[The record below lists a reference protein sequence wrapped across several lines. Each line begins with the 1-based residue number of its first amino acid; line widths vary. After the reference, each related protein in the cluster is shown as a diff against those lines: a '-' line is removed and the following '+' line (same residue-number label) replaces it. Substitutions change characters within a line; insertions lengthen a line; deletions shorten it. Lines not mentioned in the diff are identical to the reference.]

1 MSSMLEVRDSRRS
14 RSKSPG
20 GRDRDRSRSHSRDA
34 RGDPDPRD
42 RDRDRDRERS
52 SDRRERDR
60 SSDRRRS
67 SKYSGSD
74 HDDGENGQRY
84 KDQRSSKNSY
94 YAEEEDDR
102 RKKEKSSRAYE
113 EHSEDDRY
121 RSSKSAKDSRRRD
134 RSASDDDN
142 DRRRGGSKRDNNK
155 KRSDSDSDRRKSSR
169 KHRDD
174 SDSSGSENDRRKSSN
189 GRTQQSAYGYAPPPA
204 PAPPGAYSGSRPQ
217 DARNMNYT
225 GNDPRYAPPGTF
237 PTSSAPT
244 ATQRTPSFGGN
255 GAPEYAKVDQYKYAQ
270 PDANINYKYKDS
282 TSASYSTSGQP
293 YSSDR
298 RAEYE
303 RARPSESD
311 RRKERKNTDER
322 YETREPR
329 EKKYHDD
336 DKDQRRNSRY
346 NDDKYGN
353 STENVTKKLSKMAMA
368 GGLGAATLGV
378 ASQFSGDGGKPP
390 ASPLLEA
397 YKGTYQSI
405 SPMPTALV
413 LANHRDDSDLSDLDI
428 GRDDSDDD
436 LKRKIRKLEREKAEY
451 ESSRGKDRD
460 RARGEDKY
468 ETREPR
474 SSGGLETREPRSRR
488 LSNLDTSLEVR
499 EPGGTRDRSRDRWPA
514 SDVFSPTTPSGKKKV
529 SFYDPTSDALRIA
542 KALQGTGPADPR
554 PLLQILPDLTTDE
567 LFALRAE
574 YKNQAKVSGQGI
586 NIAKHIKMRVP
597 GNLGKACYATALGRW
612 ESEAYWANSWYQG
625 GASRRELLIESLM
638 GRSNHD
644 IKEIK
649 NCFKDK
655 KYGDDL
661 ERCVRTELKADKFR
675 MAILLALE
683 ERRMPES
690 TPLDIRLVK
699 SDVGDLYHALN
710 SQGGESDMLKIIV
723 LRSDTHLREVL
734 RLFEGTYGIH
744 FARAMISKSRNLVG
758 ETLAHILNGALN
770 RPMRD
775 ALLLHQAI
783 SETAP
788 GKERT
793 ELLISRLVR
802 LHWEP
807 KHLER
812 VKHVYEERY
821 RISVREAIKREV
833 LPGMKTPEGKMC
845 VDFCIELVDSA

>member
-20 GRDRDRSRSHSRDA
+20 GRERSRSRSHSRDA
-34 RGDPDPRD
+34 RGDF
-42 RDRDRDRERS
+42 
-52 SDRRERDR
+52 DRRERDR
-60 SSDRRRS
+60 SSDHRRS
-67 SKYSGSD
+67 TKYSGSD
-74 HDDGENGQRY
+74 DDAEDERRY
-84 KDQRSSKNSY
+84 KDQRSSRNSY

-102 RKKEKSSRAYE
+102 RKSTRTSRAYE
-113 EHSEDDRY
+113 GQSEDDRY
-121 RSSKSAKDSRRRD
+121 RSSKPGKESRRRD
-134 RSASDDDN
+134 WSPSDDEKE
-142 DRRRGGSKRDNNK
+142 RRRTTSKRDSNR
-155 KRSDSDSDRRKSSR
+155 KRSDSDDNDDRRKSNR

-174 SDSSGSENDRRKSSN
+174 SESHSEDDRRKYTN
-189 GRTQQSAYGYAPPPA
+189 GRTSSYSQQPAHGYVP
-204 PAPPGAYSGSRPQ
+204 PPGAYAEIRPKDSHHMSYGDSR
-217 DARNMNYT
+217 Y
-225 GNDPRYAPPGTF
+225 GPPGAF
-237 PTSSAPT
+237 PTSSGPPP
-244 ATQRTPSFGGN
+244 TQRTPSYSGPT
-255 GAPEYAKVDQYKYAQ
+255 APEYAKVDQYKYAQ
-270 PDANINYKYKDS
+270 PDANASYKYKDS
-282 TSASYSTSGQP
+282 SSQP
-293 YSSDR
+293 QYNGRRQEYDRSRPSDSDR
-298 RAEYE
+298 IKEKKY
-303 RARPSESD
+303 SD
-311 RRKERKNTDER
+311 DR
-322 YETREPR
+322 YETREPHER
-329 EKKYHDD
+329 KYYEDDD
-336 DKDQRRNSRY
+336 DKDHRRSSKY
-346 NDDKYGN
+346 HSDKYGAP
-353 STENVTKKLSKMAMA
+353 TEDMTKNLSKLAFA

-378 ASQFSGDGGKPP
+378 ATQISHDGGKPP

-413 LANHRDDSDLSDLDI
+413 LANHKDDSDLSDLDI
-428 GRDDSDDD
+428 GRDDDSDDD
-436 LKRKIRKLEREKAEY
+436 IKRKIRKLEREKAEY
-451 ESSRGKDRD
+451 EASREKEREKK
-460 RARGEDKY
+460 RAANEY

-499 EPGGTRDRSRDRWPA
+499 EPGGVRDRSRDRRGTN
-514 SDVFSPTTPSGKKKV
+514 DIISPTTPSGKKKV
-529 SFYDPTSDALRIA
+529 SFYDPTSDAQRIA

-554 PLLQILPDLTTDE
+554 PLLQILPGLTTDE

-574 YKNQAKVSGQGI
+574 YKNHAKVQGQGI

-597 GNLGKACYATALGRW
+597 GNLGKACYTTALGRW
-612 ESEAYWANSWYQG
+612 ESEAYWANSFYQG

-661 ERCVRTELKADKFR
+661 ERCIRTELRADKFR

-690 TPLDIRLVK
+690 TPLDPRLIK
-699 SDVGDLYHALN
+699 ADVGALYNALD

-723 LRSDTHLREVL
+723 LRSDMHLREVL
-734 RLFEGTYGIH
+734 RIFEGTYGIH

-775 ALLLHQAI
+775 ALLLRQAI

-807 KHLER
+807 KHLDK
-812 VKHVYEERY
+812 VKQVYQERY
-821 RISVREAIKREV
+821 HVAVRQAIKREV
-833 LPGMKTPEGKMC
+833 WDGMRTPEGKLC
-845 VDFCIELVDSA
+845 AEFCIELADST

>member
-1 MSSMLEVRDSRRS
+1 MLEVRDSRRS

-34 RGDPDPRD
+34 RGD
-42 RDRDRDRERS
+42 

-60 SSDRRRS
+60 SSDRRRP

-74 HDDGENGQRY
+74 DDVEDDRKY
-84 KDQRSSKNSY
+84 KDQRSSKKSY

-102 RKKEKSSRAYE
+102 RKSARSSRGYE
-113 EHSEDDRY
+113 ENSEDDRY
-121 RSSKSAKDSRRRD
+121 RSSKSGKDSRRRD
-134 RSASDDDN
+134 RSPSDDEK
-142 DRRRGGSKRDNNK
+142 DRRRGASKTDSNK

-174 SDSSGSENDRRKSSN
+174 SDSDSEDDRRKYAN
-189 GRTQQSAYGYAPPPA
+189 GRTPSYSQQPTYGYPPPPA
-204 PAPPGAYSGSRPQ
+204 PAPPGAYTEIRPQ
-217 DARNMNYT
+217 ETRHMSYGGPDSRYGPPGAFPT
-225 GNDPRYAPPGTF
+225 GSAPP
-237 PTSSAPT
+237 A
-244 ATQRTPSFGGN
+244 AQRTHSFSGPS
-255 GAPEYAKVDQYKYAQ
+255 APEYAKVEQYKYAQ

-282 TSASYSTSGQP
+282 SNTSYSNANQPQFSG
-293 YSSDR
+293 R
-298 RAEYE
+298 RPEYE
-303 RARPSESD
+303 RSRPSDLDRKKEKKYSD
-311 RRKERKNTDER
+311 DR

-329 EKKYHDD
+329 EKKYYDD
-336 DKDQRRNSRY
+336 DKDHRRSSKY

-353 STENVTKKLSKMAMA
+353 SADDMTKKLSKMAVA

-378 ASQFSGDGGKPP
+378 ASHISHDGGKPP

-413 LANHRDDSDLSDLDI
+413 LANHRDDSDLSDLDL
-428 GRDDSDDD
+428 GRDGDSDDD
-436 LKRKIRKLEREKAEY
+436 IKRKIRKLEREKAEY
-451 ESSRGKDRD
+451 ENAREKGRD
-460 RARGEDKY
+460 RNQGNDKY

-499 EPGGTRDRSRDRWPA
+499 EPGGARERSRDRRPT
-514 SDVFSPTTPSGKKKV
+514 SEIFSPTTPSGRKKV
-529 SFYDPTSDALRIA
+529 SFYDPTSDAIRIA
-542 KALQGTGPADPR
+542 KALQGNGPADPR
-554 PLLQILPDLTTDE
+554 PLLQILPGLTTDE

-690 TPLDIRLVK
+690 TPLDIRLIK
-699 SDVGDLYHALN
+699 GDVNALYHALN

-744 FARAMISKSRNLVG
+744 FARAMITKSRNLVG

-807 KHLER
+807 KHLDK

-821 RISVREAIKREV
+821 RVSVREAIKREV
-833 LPGMKTPEGKMC
+833 WAGMKTPEGKLCAEFC
-845 VDFCIELVDSA
+845 VELVDSA

>member
-1 MSSMLEVRDSRRS
+1 MLEVRDSRRS

-34 RGDPDPRD
+34 RGDDDRRD
-42 RDRDRDRERS
+42 RDRSSDRRERDRS

-67 SKYSGSD
+67 NKYSGSE
-74 HDDGENGQRY
+74 DDGEDDRKY

-94 YAEEEDDR
+94 YAEEEEDR
-102 RKKEKSSRAYE
+102 RTKKKSSRGYE
-113 EHSEDDRY
+113 ELSEDDRY
-121 RSSKSAKDSRRRD
+121 RSSKSGKDSRRQD
-134 RSASDDDN
+134 RSDSDDEK
-142 DRRRGGSKRDNNK
+142 DRRRGGSNKDNK

-169 KHRDD
+169 KYRDD
-174 SDSSGSENDRRKSSN
+174 SGSGSEDDRRKYSN
-189 GRTQQSAYGYAPPPA
+189 GRTSSYSQQPQYGYAPPAA
-204 PAPPGAYSGSRPQ
+204 PAPPGYSDFRSQ
-217 DARNMNYT
+217 DARPT
-225 GNDPRYAPPGTF
+225 SYAPPGAF
-237 PTSSAPT
+237 PTSSGPLPA
-244 ATQRTPSFGGN
+244 QRTSSYSGN
-255 GAPEYAKVDQYKYAQ
+255 GGPEYAKVEQYKYAQ
-270 PDANINYKYKDS
+270 PDPNISYKYKDS
-282 TSASYSTSGQP
+282 TSAAYSASGQLP
-293 YSSDR
+293 STER
-298 RAEYE
+298 RPEYE
-303 RARPSESD
+303 RSRPSDSD
-311 RRKERKNTDER
+311 RRKEKKYSDDR

-329 EKKYHDD
+329 EKKFYDD
-336 DKDQRRNSRY
+336 DKDDRRNSRY
-346 NDDKYGN
+346 NDDKYGG
-353 STENVTKKLSKMAMA
+353 STDNVTKKLSKMAVA

-378 ASQFSGDGGKPP
+378 ASQISKDGGKPP

-436 LKRKIRKLEREKAEY
+436 IKRKIRKLEREKAEY

-460 RARGEDKY
+460 RARGDDGY

-488 LSNLDTSLEVR
+488 LSNLDTSLEIR
-499 EPGGTRDRSRDRWPA
+499 EPGGTRDRSRDRRPN
-514 SDVFSPTTPSGKKKV
+514 SEIFSPTTPSGKKKV
-529 SFYDPTSDALRIA
+529 SFYDPTSDAARIA

-574 YKNQAKVSGQGI
+574 YKNHAKVSGQGI
-586 NIAKHIKMRVP
+586 NIAKHIKMRIP

-675 MAILLALE
+675 TAILLALE

-690 TPLDIRLVK
+690 NPLDIRLIK
-699 SDVGDLYHALN
+699 NDVQDLHYALN
-710 SQGGESDMLKIIV
+710 SQGGESDMIKIIV

-734 RLFEGTYGIH
+734 RIFEGTYGIH

-812 VKHVYEERY
+812 VKHVYQERY
-821 RISVREAIKREV
+821 RISVREAIRREV
-833 LPGMKTPEGKMC
+833 LPSMKTPEGKMC
-845 VDFCIELVDSA
+845 ADFCVELAHSA